1 MILKELADSNP
12 KTVSAAASALSAS
25 RRYNPNRLVDLLA
38 EDDYSKS
45 ALVDIMLAHKDQ
57 LNLNHL
63 LGHVYDL
70 QPSEKTAVFKMVQDI
85 ATDDQVPDLL
95 PDERQGSHGQDA
107 SDQGDLSVRA
117 RRCPERIARA
127 TEGRQQDGP
136 AGGSHQLAQLNGAVN
151 VELICSLLQD
161 PDVDVIDKAIDVIVN
176 LRHPDT
182 LKYLIPALKDES
194 EFSRRAAVEV
204 LNAIGTTEDIKQ
216 LLEAISGDDWW
227 VRARASDALARIG
240 GERVVNAVLELIKDK
255 DEDIRRAAIEIL
267 NTCHDPR
274 AVEHLI

>member
-1 MILKELADSNP
+1 MKRTSLHLKVISQFERDDVQNALQEQLKDDN
-12 KTVSAAASALSAS
+12 KTVRQVALT
-25 RRYNPNRLVDLLA
+25 
-38 EDDYSKS
+38 
-45 ALVDIMLAHKDQ
+45 
-57 LNLNHL
+57 
-63 LGHVYDL
+63 G
-70 QPSEKTAVFKMVQDI
+70 
-85 ATDDQVPDLL
+85 
-95 PDERQGSHGQDA
+95 
-107 SDQGDLSVRA
+107 
-117 RRCPERIARA
+117 
-127 TEGRQQDGP
+127 
-136 AGGSHQLAQLNGAVN
+136 LAQLNGAVN

-255 DEDIRRAAIEIL
+255 DSIKIKVEERLYMYITIRISFIIQ
-267 NTCHDPR
+267 CQ
-274 AVEHLI
+274 I